1 MDEEEQPR
9 KRSKK
14 SALVHY
20 GSQGMGVG
28 PSQETESE
36 LMASSLDLVRK
47 KKYFFPQNFICVY
60 FLKNDFL
67 NKFYISSLKVLWKIP
82 CSTTE
87 RPSTFLLDNS
97 HLQGPITFGSRLKTG
112 S

>member
-1 MDEEEQPR
+1 VRLTAANKYLRYRLGKKYLIMDEEEQPR

-47 KKYFFPQNFICVY
+47 KNIFSP
-60 FLKNDFL
+60 
-67 NKFYISSLKVLWKIP
+67 KFYLCLFFKK
-82 CSTTE
+82 
-87 RPSTFLLDNS
+87 
-97 HLQGPITFGSRLKTG
+97 
-112 S
+112 

>member
-47 KKYFFPQNFICVY
+47 KNIFSP
-60 FLKNDFL
+60 
-67 NKFYISSLKVLWKIP
+67 KFYLCFIL
-82 CSTTE
+82 
-87 RPSTFLLDNS
+87 
-97 HLQGPITFGSRLKTG
+97 
-112 S
+112 